1 MRVLLATEGR
11 SDEVVAHRL
20 IEQYLGNVTIQPKSL
35 PSRGVDSIQR
45 IAADCARAA
54 YFGHFDL
61 LVVHFD
67 MDDSLPDGFHDAAQ
81 SSRWGQVR
89 SRIATTLSRLPD
101 AHRTV
106 ELQTVLM
113 TPSQATEAWLSWGH
127 ENETGRLWEHRDR
140 HHLKRKLFG
149 NPPRGM
155 VAKAELLTDELIAQM
170 EANDDWPVT
179 LRWFVEQLTAM
190 NDFTLAG
197 RRRSWN
203 PG

>member
-20 IEQYLGNVTIQPKSL
+20 IERYLGRVIIQPKSL
-35 PSRGVDSIQR
+35 PSRGVDAIQR

-67 MDDSLPDGFHDAAQ
+67 MDDSLPGGFNDAAQ
-81 SSRWGQVR
+81 SSRWSRIR
-89 SRIATTLSRLPD
+89 SRIATTLSSLPE
-101 AHRTV
+101 AHRHA

-113 TPSQATEAWLSWGH
+113 TPSQATEAWLSWGR
-127 ENETGRLWEHRDR
+127 EYEAGRLWEHRDR
-140 HHLKRKLFG
+140 HDLKRKLFG

-155 VAKAELLTDELIAQM
+155 VAKAETLATELIAQM
-170 EANDDWPVT
+170 EANDDWPMT
-179 LRWFVEQLTAM
+179 LRWFVNELTM
-190 NDFTLAG
+190 RKGFEDRVGT
-197 RRRSWN
+197 S
-203 PG
+203 